1 MTSAT
6 ATAKTATQ
14 PDTSSTANTTD
25 SMLKK
30 YSTPLTAVTAIVVCV
45 TGVMMFFHLYKGE
58 VQAMHEWLGMGF
70 VVAAVLHL
78 LRHRRPLTFMMK
90 QSRTHILLVLT
101 LVVSLAFLYPSSGA
115 QQVNPMRSTSE
126 AVLRA
131 PIKDLAPIVGVT
143 TEELTARLADAGVAQ
158 PSPTDSL
165 ESLAKTSQAEPM
177 KLLTAAMSPRSVD
190 EDKDF

>member
-6 ATAKTATQ
+6 ATAKTGTP
-14 PDTSSTANTTD
+14 PDTSSTTD

-78 LRHRRPLTFMMK
+78 VRHRRPLAFMMK

-101 LVVSLAFLYPSSGA
+101 LVVSLAFLYPSSGG
-115 QQVNPMRSTSE
+115 QQVNPMRSTIE

-131 PIKDLAPIVGVT
+131 PIKDLAPVVGVT

-190 EDKDF
+190 EDKD

>member
-6 ATAKTATQ
+6 ATAKTGTP
-14 PDTSSTANTTD
+14 PDTSSTTD

-30 YSTPLTAVTAIVVCV
+30 YSTPLTAATAIVVCV

-78 LRHRRPLTFMMK
+78 LRHRRPLTLMMK
-90 QSRTHILLVLT
+90 HSRTHILLVLT
-101 LVVSLAFLYPSSGA
+101 LLVSLAFLYPSSGG
-115 QQVNPMRSTSE
+115 QQVNPMRSTIE

-131 PIKDLAPIVGVT
+131 PIEDLAPVVGVT

-165 ESLAKTSQAEPM
+165 ESLAKASQAEPM
-177 KLLTAAMSPRSVD
+177 KLLTAAMSPRNVD
-190 EDKDF
+190 EDKDY

>member
-6 ATAKTATQ
+6 ATAKTGTP
-14 PDTSSTANTTD
+14 PDTSSTTD

-78 LRHRRPLTFMMK
+78 LRHRRPLAFMMK

-101 LVVSLAFLYPSSGA
+101 LLVSLAFLYPSSGA
-115 QQVNPMRSTSE
+115 QQVNPMRATIE

-131 PIKDLAPIVGVT
+131 PIKDLAPVVGVT
-143 TEELTARLADAGVAQ
+143 TEELAARLADAGVAQ

-190 EDKDF
+190 GDKDY

>member
-6 ATAKTATQ
+6 ATAKTALQ
-14 PDTSSTANTTD
+14 PDTASSADT
-25 SMLKK
+25 MLKK
-30 YSTPLTAVTAIVVCV
+30 YSTPLTAATAIVVCV

-78 LRHRRPLTFMMK
+78 LRHRRPLVLMLK

-101 LVVSLAFLYPSSGA
+101 LLISLAFLYPSSE
-115 QQVNPMRSTSE
+115 QQPNPMRSTIS

-131 PIKDLAPIVGVT
+131 PIKDLAPVVGVT
-143 TEELTARLADAGVAQ
+143 TEELTARLSDAGVQ
-158 PSPTDSL
+158 TSSPDDSL
-165 ESLAKTSQAEPM
+165 QSLAKTGQTDPM
-177 KLLTAAMSPRSVD
+177 KLLSAAMSPRSPAD
-190 EDKDF
+190 DKD

>member
-6 ATAKTATQ
+6 VTAKTATQ
-14 PDTSSTANTTD
+14 PDTSSTAD

-30 YSTPLTAVTAIVVCV
+30 YSTPLTAVTAVVVCV

-78 LRHRRPLTFMMK
+78 LRHRRPLTLMMK

-101 LVVSLAFLYPSSGA
+101 LLISLAFLYPSSGG
-115 QQVNPMRSTSE
+115 QQVNPMRSTIE

-131 PIKDLAPIVGVT
+131 PIKDLAPVVGIT
-143 TEELTARLADAGVAQ
+143 TEELAARLADAGIEQ
-158 PSPTDSL
+158 PAPADSI
-165 ESLAKTSQAEPM
+165 ESLAKSSQTEPM
-177 KLLTAAMSPRSVD
+177 KLLTAAMSPRSFD
-190 EDKDF
+190 EDTD

>member
-6 ATAKTATQ
+6 VTAKTATQ
-14 PDTSSTANTTD
+14 PDTSSPGD
-25 SMLKK
+25 SMHKK
-30 YSTPLTAVTAIVVCV
+30 YSTPLRATTAVVVCV

-78 LRHRRPLTFMMK
+78 LRHRRPLTLMMK

-101 LVVSLAFLYPSSGA
+101 LLISLAFLYPSSGG
-115 QQVNPMRSTSE
+115 QQVNPMRSTIE

-131 PIKDLAPIVGVT
+131 PIKDLAPVVGVT
-143 TEELTARLADAGVAQ
+143 TEELTARLADAGIEQ
-158 PSPTDSL
+158 PSPTDSIQT
-165 ESLAKTSQAEPM
+165 LAKSSQTEPM
-177 KLLTAAMSPRSVD
+177 KLLTAAMSPRSFD
-190 EDKDF
+190 EDTD